1 MVRMKSAPGHKRLV
15 TPIRLSE
22 FERAELQSA
31 ADDAEMQLG
40 VYIREEALKA
50 ARRRRS
56 TK

>member
-1 MVRMKSAPGHKRLV
+1 MKSAPGHKRLV